1 MTAFNLLPWREA
13 QRRERKRLFNSLLIL
28 SALCGLMV
36 VLIVSAV
43 NAAQLSTQ

>member
-1 MTAFNLLPWREA
+1 MIEFNLLPWREA
-13 QRRERKRLFNSLLIL
+13 QRREQKRLFNGLLVL

-43 NAAQLSTQ
+43 NAAQV

>member
-13 QRRERKRLFNSLLIL
+13 QRRERKRLFKSLLIL